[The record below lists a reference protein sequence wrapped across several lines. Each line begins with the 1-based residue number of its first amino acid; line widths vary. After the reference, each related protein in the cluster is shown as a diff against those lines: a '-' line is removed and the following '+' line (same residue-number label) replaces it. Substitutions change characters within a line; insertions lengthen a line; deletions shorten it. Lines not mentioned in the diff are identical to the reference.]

1 MGEVELWKARYH
13 SLQNEHDNLAK
24 KCSAQELSLREMKT
38 NYSKLGCAS
47 NRNKCAK
54 ESLNCGDMLIPRSV
68 REQKETIELLD
79 DTQRRYSKLQKDY
92 RILQAKHKTV
102 SGTLEKKTRDVETL
116 KRRLAIP
123 IMPHY
128 RNKLGVRPLP
138 KSSSTRRKKNNQSSG
153 VLHSSGSKYADQGI
167 INLRLNEALSELNTL
182 REENTLLRNSAL
194 VDGDK
199 EAVSKLESELKTT
212 LMQLNI
218 MKAKYESLVEKD
230 KTRTD
235 CEKYAL
241 DQVEEYNNMLRD
253 LRLQLRKS
261 QMAKVR
267 ADELAMYSGE
277 QKEQIEELLEQNQF
291 LEDQVSRL
299 CEAPLIKAVCEKDFT
314 AETGKYQKNIDEM
327 AFQLEEKECAL
338 TSLEAKLELVC
349 RERDLFADA
358 ARKTEQRVKETLN
371 EKNKELLVLLK
382 GVSNEEL
389 EEALSIMRRKNENP
403 TAHPFLEPT
412 SQDLKTTTALQYRLE
427 SLQSAFLEKNNDYER
442 SERMLQ
448 AQLKINE
455 DLNSKIEVQVGKKES
470 LQRDIE
476 QARAVAK
483 DQLQIIEDLKFK
495 IEKEV
500 QEKEALDRRNENR
513 LQKIEILEAQIR
525 QQNMVLADSSNNC
538 DSLLKDLSNIGPNEN
553 MLEATI
559 MNATFHAATQ
569 PTDLMTFAL
578 VDFFDFEPQTSYI
591 RKGSNPNYDFT
602 ARYRVRTND
611 YFFHFL
617 EQKCLCLEI
626 YQTGKETSILFA
638 RAEEI
643 SLSQLLETQGPI
655 ILPRLALTSTK
666 EQLNKATIGYITI
679 KVEMA
684 LPLIEQYKLSGGK
697 YSEAKFD
704 D

>member
-1 MGEVELWKARYH
+1 
-13 SLQNEHDNLAK
+13 
-24 KCSAQELSLREMKT
+24 
-38 NYSKLGCAS
+38 
-47 NRNKCAK
+47 
-54 ESLNCGDMLIPRSV
+54 
-68 REQKETIELLD
+68 
-79 DTQRRYSKLQKDY
+79 
-92 RILQAKHKTV
+92 
-102 SGTLEKKTRDVETL
+102 
-116 KRRLAIP
+116 
-123 IMPHY
+123 MPHY